1 MAATSS
7 RQVTSRGSWPNASP
21 ISASSLPA
29 PSPIVTNRCGKAGCR
44 CHATPPQLHGHYYQ
58 WTAKVD
64 GQDLTRRLSENQA
77 TLYQE
82 WISNDRQLRA
92 QMRGVSAKATELI
105 MKDTSTKALRL
116 NRKLR

>member
-1 MAATSS
+1 MAERVADI
-7 RQVTSRGSWPNASP
+7 GFIA
-21 ISASSLPA
+21 AGHHHLPSQTGVA
-29 PSPIVTNRCGKAGCR
+29 KPAAA
-44 CHATPPQLHGHYYQ
+44 ATPPQLHGPYYQ

-92 QMRGVSAKATELI
+92 LLAQMRGVSAKATELI
-105 MKDTSTKALRL
+105 MKDTSTKARG
-116 NRKLR
+116 